1 MTAFSAEWLA
11 LRAAA
16 DSAARSSRLAQLVAQ
31 MLSAVDPIR
40 VLDLASGTGA
50 NVRYLSEFFPARQEW
65 LLVDHD
71 RDLLDH
77 ARRQLPSSVSHAE
90 VRQTDLRII
99 TDGGAAELFSGRALV
114 TASALL
120 DLVSGAWLSALATQ
134 CSGNGSAVL
143 FALTYDGRMQCTPEE
158 PEDARVRDL
167 VTQHQRSDKGF
178 GPALGPDAVER
189 AEQCFTRAGYS
200 VQRER
205 SDWILAPEAAA
216 LQRPLIQGW
225 ADAAAEIAP
234 HEAASIRAW
243 CARRLAHVDALRS
256 RIVVGHEDLA
266 GWPGNLVIG

>member
-11 LRAAA
+11 SRAAA

-40 VLDLASGTGA
+40 ILDLASGTGA

-77 ARRQLPSSVSHAE
+77 ARRLLSSSVSHAE
-90 VRQTDLRII
+90 VRQADLRII
-99 TDGGAAELFSGRALV
+99 TDGGAADLFSGRALV

-120 DLVSGAWLSALATQ
+120 DLVSGAWLSTLATR
-134 CSGNGSAVL
+134 CGENGSAVL

-158 PEDARVRDL
+158 PEDGRIRDL
-167 VTQHQRSDKGF
+167 VNQHQRSDKGF
-178 GPALGPDAVER
+178 GPALGPDAVGQ
-189 AEQCFTRAGYS
+189 AQHCFTRAGYS

-225 ADAAAEIAP
+225 ADAAVEIAP
-234 HEAASIRAW
+234 DEAPSIHAW
-243 CARRLAHVDALRS
+243 RARRLAHVDALRS
-256 RIVVGHEDLA
+256 RLVVGHEDLA
-266 GWPGNLVIG
+266 GWL